1 MVSHVVICTSLGRLL
16 QLTLCPSKDSSTR
29 GLVVQV
35 GQLFFSINSLIGTF
49 PSHQAHFAHQIAVMA
64 DEVPKKSVAFA
75 DGTGDEKTT
84 AESHSVDADVDQVTV
99 RQYTD
104 CHALKR
110 LTL

>member
-1 MVSHVVICTSLGRLL
+1 
-16 QLTLCPSKDSSTR
+16 
-29 GLVVQV
+29 
-35 GQLFFSINSLIGTF
+35 
-49 PSHQAHFAHQIAVMA
+49 MA